1 VKSLFSELAIRYF
14 RRLKAV
20 IFDLDGTLFDSK
32 HIAAR
37 IIAAQPFDLFIIR
50 AERQAR
56 KALAGCDFG
65 TADRYHDEFFSLMA
79 KTTGKPPAA
88 LRRWYFERYMPRFCN
103 VLQKH
108 YSPRPGAADLFNT
121 LAGVPVAMAVYSDYP
136 NVWQRLTALGINPD
150 AFGDA
155 LYSPE
160 DFGAQ
165 KPAPRPFLAIAKQF
179 GCPPESVLVVGDR
192 EDMDGAGALAAG
204 MPYVRIASDRKA
216 YRSYPCLTWEA
227 FTELARQTI
236 EQCGLSNAI

>member
-1 VKSLFSELAIRYF
+1 VKSISSELAIRYF
-14 RRLKAV
+14 RRFKAV

-32 HIAAR
+32 RIALR
-37 IIAAQPFDLFIIR
+37 IIAMQPFDLLVIR

-65 TADRYHDEFFSLMA
+65 AADPYYDEFFKLMA
-79 KTTGKPPAA
+79 KTTGKPPSV
-88 LRRWYFERYMPRFCN
+88 LRRWYFERYMPRFCE

-108 YSPRPGAADLFNT
+108 YSPRPGVAELLNLF
-121 LAGVPVAMAVYSDYP
+121 AGIPVDMAVYSDYP

-150 AFGDA
+150 VFGDA

-165 KPAPRPFLAIAKQF
+165 KPAPRPFLDIARQF
-179 GCPPESVLVVGDR
+179 GCPPENVLVVGDR
-192 EDMDGAGALAAG
+192 EDMDGSGALVAG
-204 MPYVRIASDRKA
+204 MPYIRVASNRKS
-216 YRSYPCLTWEA
+216 YRSYPCFTWEA

-236 EQCGLSNAI
+236 ERRRLSDAI